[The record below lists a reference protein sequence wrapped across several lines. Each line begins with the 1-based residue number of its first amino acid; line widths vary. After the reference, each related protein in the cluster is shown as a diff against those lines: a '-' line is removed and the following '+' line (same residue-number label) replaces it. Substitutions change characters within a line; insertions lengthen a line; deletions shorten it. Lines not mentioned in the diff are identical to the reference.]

1 MGSYFR
7 YAKFATVWIV
17 LFFIG
22 RIVLG
27 AFGVPYATGTNVF
40 SLVTLSYFAAL
51 FYGAFSRR
59 LWGLKATQAM
69 MTGAV
74 IAISAQVLI
83 FLATLVSYLAGVDTY
98 FNHPTALNVEEAI
111 LLGEALQAR
120 AFGLVVNPIVAS
132 IVAVIG
138 WAMGN
143 LIPEKA

>member
-7 YAKFATVWIV
+7 YAKFAIVWVV

-27 AFGVPYATGTNVF
+27 ATGVPYESGTNVF
-40 SLVTLSYFAAL
+40 SLVTFSYFAAL
-51 FYGAFSRR
+51 FYGAFARR

-69 MTGAV
+69 MTGAA

-83 FLATLVSYLAGVDTY
+83 FLATLVSYLAGIDTY
-98 FNHPTALNVEEAI
+98 FNHPTALNVPEAI
-111 LLGEALQAR
+111 PLGAALQAR
-120 AFGLVVNPIVAS
+120 ALGLVINPIVAS

-143 LIPEKA
+143 LIPERT